1 MAQQVINIGA
11 APNDGQGTPLR
22 NSFDITNQNFTE
34 NYGSIG
40 TISSDIVTISSDIV
54 AINNKIGP
62 GALFLDAGDT
72 VNPITTID
80 LSLADTQAINIV
92 GDTTFNFTNQEE
104 GRNYT
109 LIPSYAAGAATASI
123 NFPSNFNFSGD
134 TSPVIIPGSL
144 ANNSFNSGTG
154 FSGQFSDI
162 PYVVAVQSDGKTLV
176 GGAFMDYN
184 GTTAYRIIRL
194 NADGT
199 PDSTWTPPADGF
211 NTGVVYAI
219 TIQTDGKILCGGA
232 FQNYGGAAS
241 QNFGNIIRLNTNG
254 SVDTTFVPTSGFTTG
269 FNGTVRAITLVS
281 DGNILVGGEFTS
293 YGNVPSLGRI
303 TKLSST
309 GAIDGGFNT
318 AGANNT
324 VYAIALQTPSS
335 ATSDILIGGD
345 FTDYNGDPQYTRM
358 AKLSSD
364 GDEDFTWAGAYFDNG
379 SVRAITLDQSGNAW
393 VGGTF
398 TTWQGLAY
406 NRILQLDTSGY
417 PTDAIDWMNGDGFND
432 EVLSFAMDPN
442 DNLYVGGRFTS
453 FNKSGLTSN
462 VTCIT
467 ALTSTGESMYNAGT
481 VFEDIRTPPPT
492 QGNAIFGI
500 GLTTGASP
508 TIIVVGDFNANTIS
522 GTENG
527 IYSLLQSS
535 AKIYYKLD
543 LVAQGTDIIANF

>member
-40 TISSDIVTISSDIV
+40 TISSDIVT
-54 AINNKIGP
+54 INNKIGP

-109 LIPSYAAGAATASI
+109 LIPSYAAGATAASV
-123 NFPSNFNFSGD
+123 NFPSNFNFSGG
-134 TSPVIIPGSL
+134 TSPVIIPGGL

-154 FSGQFSDI
+154 FSGQFSNI

-176 GGAFMDYN
+176 GGAFMYYN
-184 GTTAYRIIRL
+184 GTIAYRIIRL
-194 NADGT
+194 DADGT
-199 PDSTWTPPADGF
+199 PDPTWVPPSAGF
-211 NTGVVYAI
+211 NTGTVRAI
-219 TIQTDGKILCGGA
+219 TIQPDGKILVGGS
-232 FQNYGGAAS
+232 FLYYGGNTT
-241 QNFGNIIRLNTNG
+241 QNFGNIIRLNTDG

-269 FNGTVRAITLVS
+269 FNGTVRAITLLS

-293 YGNVPSLGRI
+293 YGDDQVGRI
-303 TKLSST
+303 AKLNST
-309 GAIDGGFNT
+309 GTINSIFPNGAGT
-318 AGANNT
+318 GANGT
-324 VYAIALQTPSS
+324 IYAIALQNPSS
-335 ATSDILIGGD
+335 PTTDILLGGD
-345 FTDYNGDPQYTRM
+345 FTTFNGGSYDRIT
-358 AKLSSD
+358 KIDSS
-364 GDEDFTWAGAYFDNG
+364 GNNLVFWQGAYFDNG
-379 SVRAITLDQSGNAW
+379 SVRAIALDQSGNAW

-398 TTWQGLAY
+398 TSWQGAPFGGIFKMDSDGFPLTA
-406 NRILQLDTSGY
+406 LS
-417 PTDAIDWMNGDGFND
+417 PGDGFND
-432 EVLSFAMDPN
+432 EVYSFAMDPN
-442 DNLYVGGRFTS
+442 DNLYVGGRFTT
-453 FNKSGLTSN
+453 FNRGTEVSN
-462 VTCIT
+462 AYCIT
-467 ALTSTGESMYNAGT
+467 SLSNNGELTYNAGT

-500 GLTTGASP
+500 GLTTGTSP
-508 TIIVVGDFNANTIS
+508 TIIMVGDFNPNTIS